1 MHIVTDGRE
10 GREGRE
16 GRGGGILFNDM
27 NCSKLSFLPKGGPK
41 FDSVFFQ

>member
-1 MHIVTDGRE
+1 MGERGE
-10 GREGRE
+10 RGE
-16 GRGGGILFNDM
+16 RGGGILFNDM